1 MIILQKVKNNKMLA
15 LGLILGA
22 FLIAIIVA
30 TALSLNIKGQNPD
43 GWILQSYENTVVLLN
58 NGEVVEV
65 FSDISLDTLPK
76 EDLNHLARGI
86 EFLTKE
92 EALLAIEDY
101 DG

>member
-1 MIILQKVKNNKMLA
+1 MQKVKYKKMLA

-30 TALSLNIKGQNPD
+30 TALSLNIKDQNPD

>member
-1 MIILQKVKNNKMLA
+1 MQKVKNKKMFA
-15 LGLILGA
+15 LGLILGV
-22 FLIAIIVA
+22 FLIAIVIA
-30 TALSLNIKGQNPD
+30 TALSLNTKDKNPD
-43 GWILQSYENTVVLLN
+43 GWILQSYDNTVVLLN

-65 FSDISLDTLPK
+65 FSDISLDTLPQ

-92 EALLAIEDY
+92 EALLAVEDY

>member
-1 MIILQKVKNNKMLA
+1 MQKVKNKKMLA

>member
-1 MIILQKVKNNKMLA
+1 MQKVKNVKMLA
-15 LGLILGA
+15 LGLILGV

-30 TALSLNIKGQNPD
+30 SSLCIKCSRENPD
-43 GWILQSYENTVVLLN
+43 SWILQSVENTVVLLN

-65 FSDISLDTLPK
+65 FGDISLDALPK
-76 EDLNHLARGI
+76 EDLKHLEVGI
-86 EFLTKE
+86 SFLTKE

>member
-1 MIILQKVKNNKMLA
+1 MNKIKNKKYFVLGIL
-15 LGLILGA
+15 LGLFIITIIFA
-22 FLIAIIVA
+22 CFLIAKNSVKKQDNWV
-30 TALSLNIKGQNPD
+30 LR
-43 GWILQSYENTVVLLN
+43 SYEDTVVLMN

>member
-1 MIILQKVKNNKMLA
+1 MRPIK
-15 LGLILGA
+15 LGIFGCMRGSSFPKA
-22 FLIAIIVA
+22 
-30 TALSLNIKGQNPD
+30 
-43 GWILQSYENTVVLLN
+43 VLMN

>member
-1 MIILQKVKNNKMLA
+1 MQKVKNKKMLA

-30 TALSLNIKGQNPD
+30 TALSLNIKDQNPD
-43 GWILQSYENTVVLLN
+43 GWILQSYEHTVVLLN